1 MKRFAIITGS
11 ILLLSLA
18 ACANT
23 DTTTAPGA
31 VSGKS
36 SSCCK
41 DNKAATCDKTAAPA
55 AASPGAVSGEKKS
68 GCGAFASW
76 NQTPF
81 TVRLPDH
88 LLPLEIYVKHWP

>member
-36 SSCCK
+36 SACCK
-41 DNKAATCDKTAAPA
+41 DNKAATCDKTATPA

-68 GCGAFASW
+68 GCGACPMSGAATGCPMSGKT
-76 NQTPF
+76 NG
-81 TVRLPDH
+81 
-88 LLPLEIYVKHWP
+88 